1 MKGALLFLSLFF
13 VIFDIGHF
21 RFFLRLA
28 INCRKYK
35 HLNVYLLLLDK
46 VISRNSQSLL
56 PEKLYEMAIVISYN
70 NLDFGMQNTQ
80 YNTWLININF

>member
-1 MKGALLFLSLFF
+1 MNGALLFLSFF
-13 VIFDIGHF
+13 VIFDIGHS

-35 HLNVYLLLLDK
+35 QLNACLLLLYK
-46 VISRNSQSLL
+46 GISRQ
-56 PEKLYEMAIVISYN
+56 LYEMAIVISYN
-70 NLDFGMQNTQ
+70 NLDFEMQNTQ

>member
-1 MKGALLFLSLFF
+1 MEPYCFYLFF

-28 INCRKYK
+28 INCRKIQAIK
-35 HLNVYLLLLDK
+35 C
-46 VISRNSQSLL
+46 ISTAIGQSYFEVL

-70 NLDFGMQNTQ
+70 NLDFEVQNTQ

>member
-1 MKGALLFLSLFF
+1 MEPYCFYLFF

-28 INCRKYK
+28 INCRKIQAIK
-35 HLNVYLLLLDK
+35 C
-46 VISRNSQSLL
+46 ISTAIGQRYFEV
-56 PEKLYEMAIVISYN
+56 PAELYEMAIVISYN
-70 NLDFGMQNTQ
+70 NLDFEMQNTQ